1 MFIPEYYKV
10 FVCKIDNI
18 YKTLK
23 PEKVNKTGVKGDM
36 YFQRKL
42 YPFGGLLHKLVIFRC
57 HALSL
62 GLL

>member
-1 MFIPEYYKV
+1 MYK
-10 FVCKIDNI
+10 I
-18 YKTLK
+18 LK